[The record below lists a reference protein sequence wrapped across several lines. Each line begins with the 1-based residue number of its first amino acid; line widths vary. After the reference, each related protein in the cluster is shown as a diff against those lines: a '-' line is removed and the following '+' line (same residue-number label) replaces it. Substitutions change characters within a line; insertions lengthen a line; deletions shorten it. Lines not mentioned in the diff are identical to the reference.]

1 MSKKKPESK
10 AAPAPAKARPL
21 ARKTRAPGQGAQAS
35 VNEWHAV
42 WMRAVA
48 LSWKDAAFEKALQ
61 KDPRQALKERFDF
74 ELPAGIHLKVVPST
88 AKDPAAATEWKL
100 ASADVELALPKK
112 PDNVADH
119 AVALSSLTDTYNR
132 SHCCGSP
139 CC

>member
-10 AAPAPAKARPL
+10 AAPTKARPV
-21 ARKTRAPGQGAQAS
+21 ARKLSSPGHGARAT
-35 VNEWHAV
+35 VNDWQSV

-48 LSWKDAAFEKALQ
+48 LAWKEPSFEKALLS
-61 KDPRQALKERFDF
+61 DARQALKERFDF
-74 ELPAGIHLKVVPST
+74 EMPAGMQLKVVPATGSE
-88 AKDPAAATEWKL
+88 AVAANEWKL
-100 ASADVELALPKK
+100 ANAEVELPLPKK
-112 PDNVADH
+112 PANVADH